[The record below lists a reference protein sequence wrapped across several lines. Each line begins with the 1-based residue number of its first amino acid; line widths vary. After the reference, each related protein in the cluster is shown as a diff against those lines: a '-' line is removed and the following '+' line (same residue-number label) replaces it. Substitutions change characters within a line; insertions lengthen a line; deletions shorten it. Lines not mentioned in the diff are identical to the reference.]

1 MRLLIERGEP
11 FYFPGGP
18 AGCLLVHGFSG
29 APDEMRWMGEYL
41 AERGFSVLGIRLFG
55 HATDP
60 ADMNRARWRDWLASV
75 EDGYHLL
82 SGQCNQIVTVGFS
95 LGGALSLLAAR
106 HLPLAG
112 VVVMATP
119 LQVPDPRVRRLR
131 WAIPLLSKL
140 VPFLEQPPPS
150 PSSVRGTADEHLHY
164 PVYPVRAAAELH
176 DVLGEMRRG
185 LPAVQPPVLLIFA
198 RDDPAVSRDD
208 AEAMLARLGSADKQL
223 TWIEHGGHVIP
234 RGAGRQAAFAAAAEF
249 ARRVTE

>member
-1 MRLLIERGEP
+1 MTSLLARGEP

-18 AGCLLVHGFSG
+18 TGCLLVHGFSG

-60 ADMNRARWRDWLASV
+60 ADMNRARWRDWLAGV

-82 SGQCNQIVTVGFS
+82 SGQCNQIVAVGFS

-131 WAIPLLSKL
+131 WAIPLLSRF
-140 VPFLEQPPPS
+140 VPFLERTPPS
-150 PSSVRGTADEHLHY
+150 PSSVRGTPEEHLHY
-164 PVYPVRAAAELH
+164 PVHPVRAAAELH
-176 DVLGEMRRG
+176 DVLAAMRRG
-185 LPAVQPPVLLIFA
+185 LPEVRAPALLLY
-198 RDDPAVSRDD
+198 STDD
-208 AEAMLARLGSADKQL
+208 AAARPSHAQAIHDRLGSDDKQL
-223 TWIEHGGHVIP
+223 HWIENGGHVIP
-234 RGAGRQAAFAAAAEF
+234 RGQGREIAFRAAAQF
-249 ARRVTE
+249 ARRISA